1 LGLVGLSAVVAL
13 SAWTFQRQKAAAMQD
28 QAQVSR
34 PIAAAP
40 ASGASAAGRT
50 SRVTKAPVSAPE
62 QAVRPARSSPDEP
75 VPTKAARKPA
85 DATNKPERATPSEP
99 SSPRQACGNRIFIA
113 MAFCM
118 KRQCEKAQYRQHAQ
132 CVRMREQE
140 AAQRQQQQQGF

>member
-1 LGLVGLSAVVAL
+1 VQTV
-13 SAWTFQRQKAAAMQD
+13 
-28 QAQVSR
+28 R
-34 PIAAAP
+34 PERNNADEPAP
-40 ASGASAAGRT
+40 A
-50 SRVTKAPVSAPE
+50 
-62 QAVRPARSSPDEP
+62 
-75 VPTKAARKPA
+75 KAARKPA
-85 DATNKPERATPSEP
+85 DTTTRPERTTSSEP